1 MNQLK
6 INQISIV
13 TFPNVGEL
21 NEKKFRKIVEHLS
34 EFIIGS
40 NGNTISFNFRVGE
53 NAYINVTKDSI
64 QYQIIGEGIEKENIE
79 KENIELMLTK
89 VYDSLMVE
97 ELNFSVIDVQAL
109 APSNNSLEESLKTLN
124 LQFEVPKG
132 TLKGIGYR
140 FLIEGDNYNDDL
152 KKEPFLS
159 DPRFTYYQ
167 LTRNFNKN
175 KINLKTVINDLY
187 DTYNTI
193 GEYFK

>member
-79 KENIELMLTK
+79 KESIELMLTK